1 MKDFKDNTRERS
13 DKEVIR
19 RLIGYV
25 KPYKKEFIIIIF
37 MMLIGLGIQLL
48 PPLLIGFTVDTVGSN
63 VLTSSEKAIRIIT
76 LLSVFFLILIISN
89 IIQYF
94 QSIMLQKV
102 GQKTVVTLRDEVF
115 NHIENLSIGQI
126 NQVPVGKLV
135 TRVTN
140 DTNTISEMYTN
151 VAVNLIKNVLYLVA
165 IIIVIFTISIKLSLY
180 VMLVV
185 PVVFAATVIFRKF
198 SRASYRRV
206 RQNVSEV
213 NAFLSE
219 NLSGMKVTQ
228 IFNQEDKKKREFKDH
243 SLKLRNSYLR
253 EILVFGIYRPV
264 VYALSMLGI
273 VLVLWIGYQEV
284 IAGIMTAGLLFS
296 YYMYVGDF
304 FEPIQQLAE
313 QFNTLQ
319 SAFASAEKVFDVLDT
334 KPDIIDEKD
343 AIELESFSGQIEFKD
358 VWFSYLP
365 DEWVLKGVSFKVNPG
380 DTVAFVGATGSGKTT
395 ILALIVRNYE
405 IQKGQILI
413 DGIDIRHIKRSSLR
427 KHIGQMLQDVFL
439 FSGSIYE
446 NITLRDEDITKEEV
460 IAASEYVGANTFIDR
475 LPDGYE
481 HVVLERGNNFSSGQ
495 RQLISFAR
503 ALVYKP
509 SLMILDEATANIDS
523 ETEEL
528 IQASMEKMMNISTML
543 IVAHRLSTIQ
553 HADKIIVMQKGEIK
567 EEGSHQA
574 LLKLKGLY
582 YNLYQLQYEEKDKEE
597 IQESLEED
605 PKVNLIP
612 SEKCTPDQSD

>member
-13 DKEVIR
+13 DKEVLR
-19 RLIGYV
+19 RLLHYA
-25 KPYKKEFIIIIF
+25 KPYKKEFFWIVI
-37 MMLIGLGIQLL
+37 MMIVSLAVQLV
-48 PPLLIGFTVDTVGSN
+48 PPLLIGLTVDTVSN
-63 VLTSSEKAIRIIT
+63 DALSQSEKIQFIIYLT
-76 LLSVFFLILIISN
+76 IFFIVILSIAQFISYV
-89 IIQYF
+89 QG
-94 QSIMLQKV
+94 IMLQKV

-135 TRVTN
+135 TRVIN

-151 VAVNLIKNVLYLVA
+151 VAVNLIRNILYLFA
-165 IIIVIFTISIKLSLY
+165 IIIVIFIINWKISLF
-180 VMLVV
+180 VMMVV
-185 PVVFAATVIFRKF
+185 PFVFLATVVFRKY

-228 IFNQEDKKKREFKDH
+228 IFNQEDKKRKEFKDH
-243 SLKLRNSYLR
+243 SLKLRNSYLQ
-253 EILVFGIYRPV
+253 EILVFGIYRPI
-264 VYALSMLGI
+264 VYMLAMVGS
-273 VLVLWIGYQEV
+273 VLVLYIGYQEV
-284 IAGIMTAGLLFS
+284 LLGFMTAGILYS
-296 YYMYVGDF
+296 YYAYVGDF

-319 SAFASAEKVFDVLDT
+319 NAFASAEKVFDVLDT
-334 KPDIIDEKD
+334 KPDIIDEAD
-343 AIELESFSGQIEFKD
+343 AVDLTSFSGQIEFKN
-358 VWFSYLP
+358 VWFSYIK
-365 DEWVLKGVSFKVNPG
+365 DEWVLKDVSFKVNPG

-395 ILALIVRNYE
+395 ILSLIVRNYD

-413 DGIDIRHIKRSSLR
+413 DGKDIKTLTRSSLR
-427 KHIGQMLQDVFL
+427 RHIGQMLQDVFL
-439 FSGSIYE
+439 FSGSIKD
-446 NITLRDEDITKEEV
+446 NITLRDEAITKEEV
-460 IAASEYVGANTFIDR
+460 ISASEYVGANTFIDR
-475 LPDGYE
+475 LPDGYD
-481 HVVLERGNNFSSGQ
+481 HVVLERGNNFSAGQ

-523 ETEEL
+523 ETEGL
-528 IQASMEKMMNISTML
+528 IQESLEKMMNISTML

-567 EEGSHQA
+567 EEGSHQE
-574 LLKLKGLY
+574 LLKLGGLY
-582 YNLYQLQYEEKDKEE
+582 YNLYQLQYEEKEA
-597 IQESLEED
+597 Q
-605 PKVNLIP
+605 
-612 SEKCTPDQSD
+612 

>member
-13 DKEVIR
+13 DKEVIK
-19 RLIGYV
+19 RLLNYA
-25 KPYKKEFIIIIF
+25 KPYTKEFILIIILMF
-37 MMLIGLGIQLL
+37 IGLGIQIM
-48 PPLLIGFTVDTVGSN
+48 PPLLIGLTVDTVSDN
-63 VLTSSEKAIRIIT
+63 SLTREGKIEYIVYLSILFIILLAIGNF
-76 LLSVFFLILIISN
+76 VGY
-89 IIQYF
+89 IQGL
-94 QSIMLQKV
+94 MLQKV
-102 GQKTVVTLRDEVF
+102 GQKTVVSLRDEVF
-115 NHIENLSIGQI
+115 NHIENLTIGQI

-151 VAVNLIKNVLYLVA
+151 VGVNLVRNVLYLFA
-165 IIIVIFTISIKLSLY
+165 ILIVIFIINWKISLF
-180 VMLVV
+180 VMMVLPLV
-185 PVVFAATVIFRKF
+185 FLATAVFRKF

-228 IFNQEDKKKREFKDH
+228 IFNQEDKKKKEFREN
-243 SLKLRNSYLR
+243 SLKLRNSYLQ
-253 EILVFGIYRPV
+253 EILVFGIYRPTI
-264 VYALSMLGI
+264 YALSMVGSVF
-273 VLVLWIGYQEV
+273 VLYIGYQEV
-284 IAGIMTAGLLFS
+284 IAGVISAGLLFT
-296 YYMYVGDF
+296 YFAYVGDF

-319 SAFASAEKVFDVLDT
+319 NAFASAEKVFDVLDT
-334 KPDIIDEKD
+334 KSEIVDDPE
-343 AIELESFSGQIEFKD
+343 AIELKTFSGQIEFKD
-358 VWFSYLP
+358 VWFSYIP

-395 ILALIVRNYE
+395 ILGLIVRNYE

-413 DGIDIRHIKRSSLR
+413 DGIDIKKIKRSSLR
-427 KHIGQMLQDVFL
+427 RHIGQMLQDVFL
-439 FSGSIYE
+439 FSGTISE
-446 NITLRDEDITKEEV
+446 NITLRDESITREE
-460 IAASEYVGANTFIDR
+460 IIHASEYVGANTFIER
-475 LPDGYE
+475 LPDSYD
-481 HVVLERGNNFSSGQ
+481 HVVLERGNNFSAGQ

-523 ETEEL
+523 ETESL
-528 IQASMEKMMNISTML
+528 IQESLEKMMNISTML

-567 EEGSHQA
+567 EAGSHQE
-574 LLKLKGLY
+574 LLKLGGLY
-582 YNLYQLQYEEKDKEE
+582 YNLYQLQYEEKETPL
-597 IQESLEED
+597 ILESA
-605 PKVNLIP
+605 
-612 SEKCTPDQSD
+612 

>member
-19 RLIGYV
+19 RLLSYA
-25 KPYKKEFIIIIF
+25 KPYTKEFIVIIILMF
-37 MMLIGLGIQLL
+37 VGLGIQLM
-48 PPLLIGFTVDTVGSN
+48 PPLLIGLTVDTVSDNSLTRDGKIEFMFYLSLLF
-63 VLTSSEKAIRIIT
+63 VL
-76 LLSVFFLILIISN
+76 LLIIGN
-89 IIQYF
+89 FVAYIQ
-94 QSIMLQKV
+94 SLMLQKV
-102 GQKTVVTLRDEVF
+102 GQKTVVSLRDQVF
-115 NHIENLSIGQI
+115 NHIENLTIGQI

-151 VAVNLIKNVLYLVA
+151 VGVNLVRNVLYLFA
-165 IIIVIFTISIKLSLY
+165 ILIVIFIISWKISLF
-180 VMLVV
+180 VILVIPFV
-185 PVVFAATVIFRKF
+185 FLATVVFRKY

-228 IFNQEDKKKREFKDH
+228 IFNQEDKKKREFKDN
-243 SLKLRNSYLR
+243 SLKLRNSYLQ
-253 EILVFGIYRPV
+253 EILVFGIYRPTI
-264 VYALSMLGI
+264 YALSVVGLL
-273 VLVLWIGYQEV
+273 LVLYVGYQEV
-284 IAGIMTAGLLFS
+284 LAGIITAGFLFT
-296 YYMYVGDF
+296 YYNYVGDF

-319 SAFASAEKVFDVLDT
+319 NAFASAEKVFDVLDT
-334 KPDIIDEKD
+334 KPEITDDPE
-343 AIELESFSGQIEFKD
+343 AIELPSFSGQIEFKD
-358 VWFSYLP
+358 VWFSYIP

-395 ILALIVRNYE
+395 ILGLIVRNYE

-413 DGIDIRHIKRSSLR
+413 DGIDIKKIKRSSLR
-427 KHIGQMLQDVFL
+427 RHIGQMLQDVFL
-439 FSGSIYE
+439 FSGTISE
-446 NITLRDEDITKEEV
+446 NITLRDESITRDE
-460 IAASEYVGANTFIDR
+460 IIHASEYVGANTFIER
-475 LPDGYE
+475 LPDSYD
-481 HVVLERGNNFSSGQ
+481 HVVLERGNNFSAGQ

-523 ETEEL
+523 ETESL
-528 IQASMEKMMNISTML
+528 IQESLEKMMNISTML

-553 HADKIIVMQKGEIK
+553 HADTIIVMQKGEIK
-567 EEGSHQA
+567 EQGSHQA
-574 LLKLKGLY
+574 LLKLGGLY
-582 YNLYQLQYEEKDKEE
+582 YNLYKLQYEEKETPLV
-597 IQESLEED
+597 LE
-605 PKVNLIP
+605 NA
-612 SEKCTPDQSD
+612 

>member
-19 RLIGYV
+19 RLLSYA
-25 KPYKKEFIIIIF
+25 KPYKVEFIWIII
-37 MMLIGLGIQLL
+37 MMIISLGIQLL
-48 PPLLIGFTVDTVGSN
+48 PPLLIGLTVDTVSN
-63 VLTSSEKAIRIIT
+63 DALTSGEKIQFIIMLSIIFIAILAIGN
-76 LLSVFFLILIISN
+76 LVGYL
-89 IIQYF
+89 QG
-94 QSIMLQKV
+94 IMLQKV
-102 GQKTVVTLRDEVF
+102 GQKTVVSLRDEVF
-115 NHIENLSIGQI
+115 NHIEHLNIGQI

-135 TRVTN
+135 TRVVN

-151 VAVNLIKNVLYLVA
+151 VLVNLVKNVLYLFA
-165 IIIVIFTISIKLSLY
+165 IVIVIFIINWKISLFVI
-180 VMLVV
+180 
-185 PVVFAATVIFRKF
+185 ATVPFVFLATVFFRKY

-228 IFNQEDKKKREFKDH
+228 IFNQEDKKRNEFKDH
-243 SLKLRNSYLR
+243 SLKLRNSYLQ

-264 VYALSMLGI
+264 VYMLSMIGLT
-273 VLVLWIGYQEV
+273 LVLYIGYQEV
-284 IAGIMTAGLLFS
+284 IAGVITAGILYS
-296 YYMYVGDF
+296 YYAYVGDF

-319 SAFASAEKVFDVLDT
+319 NAFASAEKVFDVLDT
-334 KPDIIDEKD
+334 KPDIVDEED
-343 AIELESFSGQIEFKD
+343 AIELKSFSGQIEFKD

-365 DEWVLKGVSFKVNPG
+365 NEWVLKGISFKVNPG

-395 ILALIVRNYE
+395 ILGLIVRNYE

-413 DGIDIRHIKRSSLR
+413 DGIDIKNISRASLR
-427 KHIGQMLQDVFL
+427 RHIGQMLQDVFL
-439 FSGSIYE
+439 FSGSIKE
-446 NITLRDEDITKEEV
+446 NITLRDDEITTDEV
-460 IAASEYVGANTFIDR
+460 IHASQYVGANTFIEK
-475 LPDGYE
+475 LPDQYD
-481 HVVLERGNNFSSGQ
+481 HVVLERGNNFSAGQ

-523 ETEEL
+523 ETEGL
-528 IQASMEKMMNISTML
+528 IQESLEKMMNISTML

-567 EEGSHQA
+567 EEGSHQE
-574 LLKLKGLY
+574 LLKLGGLY
-582 YNLYQLQYEEKDKEE
+582 YNLYQLQYEEKEAN
-597 IQESLEED
+597 
-605 PKVNLIP
+605 PA
-612 SEKCTPDQSD
+612 

>member
-25 KPYKKEFIIIIF
+25 KPYKKEMIVVVL
-37 MMLIGLGIQLL
+37 MMIVGLLIQML
-48 PPLLIGFTVDTVGSN
+48 PPLLIGWTIDIVGSN
-63 VLTSSEKAIRIIT
+63 TLTKDEKTMNIII
-76 LLSVFFLILIISN
+76 LLGGFLVILIIAN
-89 IIQYF
+89 AVQYF
-94 QSIMLQKV
+94 QQLILQKV
-102 GQKTVVTLRDEVF
+102 GQKTVVALRNEVF

-151 VAVNLIKNVLYLVA
+151 VAVNLIKNVMYLFG
-165 IIIVIFTISIKLSLY
+165 IIIMLFVLSVKLSLF

-185 PVVFAATVIFRKF
+185 PIVFIATVIFRKY

-206 RQNVSEV
+206 RANVSEV

-219 NLSGMKVTQ
+219 NLSGMKITQ
-228 IFNQEDKKKREFKDH
+228 IFNQETKKKNEFKGH
-243 SLKLRNSYLR
+243 SLKLRNSYLK
-253 EILVFGIYRPV
+253 EIMVFGIYRPI
-264 VYALSMLGI
+264 VYFLSMVGI
-273 VLVLWIGYQEV
+273 IIALFLGYQEV
-284 IAGIMTAGLLFS
+284 IAGAITAGLLFT

-334 KPDIIDEKD
+334 KPDIEDEKD
-343 AIELESFSGQIEFKD
+343 AIELKSFSGAIEFKD
-358 VWFSYLP
+358 VWFSYIP
-365 DEWVLKGVSFKVNPG
+365 NEWVLKGISFKVNPG

-395 ILALIVRNYE
+395 ILGLIVRNYE
-405 IQKGQILI
+405 IQKGEILI
-413 DGIDIRHIKRSSLR
+413 DGMDIKKIKRSSLR
-427 KHIGQMLQDVFL
+427 RHIGQMLQDVFL
-439 FSGSIYE
+439 FSGTILE
-446 NITLRDEDITKEEV
+446 NITLRDDSITRDEV
-460 IAASEYVGANTFIDR
+460 ISASEYVGANTFIDK
-475 LPDGYE
+475 LPDRYD

-528 IQASMEKMMNISTML
+528 IQESMEKMMNISTML

-553 HADKIIVMQKGEIK
+553 HSDKIIVMQKGEIK

-582 YNLYQLQYEEKDKEE
+582 YNLYQLQYDEKEKEAE
-597 IQESLEED
+597 I
-605 PKVNLIP
+605 IP
-612 SEKCTPDQSD
+612 ELNPAV

>member
-13 DKEVIR
+13 DKEVLR
-19 RLIGYV
+19 RLLNYAR
-25 KPYKKEFIIIIF
+25 PYKKEFFWIVIMMIISLAVQ
-37 MMLIGLGIQLL
+37 LI
-48 PPLLIGFTVDTVGSN
+48 PPLLIGLTVDTVSN
-63 VLTSSEKAIRIIT
+63 DALSQSEKIQFIIYLT
-76 LLSVFFLILIISN
+76 IFFIVILSIAQFISYV
-89 IIQYF
+89 QG
-94 QSIMLQKV
+94 IMLQKV

-135 TRVTN
+135 TRVIN

-151 VAVNLIKNVLYLVA
+151 VAVNLIRNILYLFA
-165 IIIVIFTISIKLSLY
+165 IIIVIFIINWKISLF
-180 VMLVV
+180 VMMVV
-185 PVVFAATVIFRKF
+185 PFVFLATVVFRKY

-228 IFNQEDKKKREFKDH
+228 IFNQEDKKRKEFKDH
-243 SLKLRNSYLR
+243 SLKLRNSYLQ
-253 EILVFGIYRPV
+253 EILVFGIYRPI
-264 VYALSMLGI
+264 VYMLAMVGS
-273 VLVLWIGYQEV
+273 VLVLYIGYQEV
-284 IAGIMTAGLLFS
+284 LLGFMTAGILYS
-296 YYMYVGDF
+296 YYAYVGDF

-319 SAFASAEKVFDVLDT
+319 NAFASAEKVFDVLDT
-334 KPDIIDEKD
+334 KPDIIDEAD
-343 AIELESFSGQIEFKD
+343 AVDLTSFSGQIEFKN
-358 VWFSYLP
+358 VWFSYLK
-365 DEWVLKGVSFKVNPG
+365 DEWVLKDVSFKVNPG

-395 ILALIVRNYE
+395 ILSLIVRNYD

-413 DGIDIRHIKRSSLR
+413 DGKDIKTLTRSSLR
-427 KHIGQMLQDVFL
+427 QHIGQMLQDVFL
-439 FSGSIYE
+439 FSGSIKD
-446 NITLRDEDITKEEV
+446 NITLRDEAITKEEV
-460 IAASEYVGANTFIDR
+460 ISASEYVGANTFIDR
-475 LPDGYE
+475 LPDGYD
-481 HVVLERGNNFSSGQ
+481 HVVLERGNNFSAGQ

-523 ETEEL
+523 ETEGL
-528 IQASMEKMMNISTML
+528 IQESLEKMMNISTML

-567 EEGSHQA
+567 EEGSHQE
-574 LLKLKGLY
+574 LLKLGGLY
-582 YNLYQLQYEEKDKEE
+582 YNLYQLQYEEKEA
-597 IQESLEED
+597 Q
-605 PKVNLIP
+605 
-612 SEKCTPDQSD
+612 

>member
-1 MKDFKDNTRERS
+1 VKDFKDNTRERS

-25 KPYKKEFIIIIF
+25 KPYKKEMVVVVL
-37 MMLIGLGIQLL
+37 MMIVGLLIQML
-48 PPLLIGFTVDTVGSN
+48 PPLLIGWTIDIVGSN
-63 VLTSSEKAIRIIT
+63 TLTKDEKTMNIII
-76 LLSVFFLILIISN
+76 LLGGFLVILIIAN
-89 IIQYF
+89 AVQYF
-94 QSIMLQKV
+94 QQLILQKV
-102 GQKTVVTLRDEVF
+102 GQKTVVALRNEVF

-151 VAVNLIKNVLYLVA
+151 VAVNLIKNVMYLFG
-165 IIIVIFTISIKLSLY
+165 IIIMLFVLSVKLSLF

-185 PVVFAATVIFRKF
+185 PIVFIATIIFRKY

-206 RQNVSEV
+206 RANVSEV

-219 NLSGMKVTQ
+219 NLSGMKITQ
-228 IFNQEDKKKREFKDH
+228 IFNQETKKKNEFKGH
-243 SLKLRNSYLR
+243 SLKLRNSYLK
-253 EILVFGIYRPV
+253 EIMVFGIYRPI
-264 VYALSMLGI
+264 VYFLSMVGI
-273 VLVLWIGYQEV
+273 IIALFLGYQEV
-284 IAGIMTAGLLFS
+284 IAGAITAGLLFT

-334 KPDIIDEKD
+334 KPDIEDEAD
-343 AIELESFSGQIEFKD
+343 AIELKSFSGAIEFKD
-358 VWFSYLP
+358 VWFSYIP
-365 DEWVLKGVSFKVNPG
+365 NEWVLKGISFKVNPG

-395 ILALIVRNYE
+395 ILGLIVRNYE

-413 DGIDIRHIKRSSLR
+413 DGMDIKKIKRSSLR
-427 KHIGQMLQDVFL
+427 RHIGQMLQDVFL
-439 FSGSIYE
+439 FSGTILE
-446 NITLRDEDITKEEV
+446 NITLRDDSMTKEEV
-460 IAASEYVGANTFIDR
+460 ISASEYVGANTFIDK
-475 LPDGYE
+475 LPDRYD

-528 IQASMEKMMNISTML
+528 IQESMEKMMNISTML

-553 HADKIIVMQKGEIK
+553 HSDKIIVMQKGEIK

-582 YNLYQLQYEEKDKEE
+582 YNLYQLQYDEKEKDTDILPE
-597 IQESLEED
+597 LN
-605 PKVNLIP
+605 PAV
-612 SEKCTPDQSD
+612 